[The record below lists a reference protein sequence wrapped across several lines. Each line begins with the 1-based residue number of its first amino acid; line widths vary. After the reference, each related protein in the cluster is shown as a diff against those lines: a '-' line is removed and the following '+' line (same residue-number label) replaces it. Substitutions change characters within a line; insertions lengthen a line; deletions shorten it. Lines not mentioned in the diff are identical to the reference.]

1 MLQTCCVKIF
11 QFSDLWPSSFYH
23 RPSLIIHVDPL
34 LWTLRVKNTET
45 LESDLKS
52 GPRTCARHVTVFR
65 HSVSNFGEMT
75 DKVFVS
81 KLNFL
86 LSRLKLMYWNDGIE
100 TYHEYD
106 ILTAVNRE
114 VSQIIIHEGISKMT
128 HHVVTIFCNIKAFIW
143 GITFGSSFDNLARR
157 LKKVE
162 IFREKRKVQVNYK
175 RFAECPVS
183 FGLLIF
189 SRFQWKLFT
198 INRPFISIPDGL
210 FSNWPNF
217 S

>member
-1 MLQTCCVKIF
+1 MINSPKELSWTFCEKGLLEDQIWWKFQYGTPFYCFQTCCVKIF
-11 QFSDLWPSSFYH
+11 QLSDLWPSSFNH
-23 RPSLIIHVDPL
+23 RPSFIIYVDPV
-34 LWTLRVKNTET
+34 LWTLRIKNTET
-45 LESDLKS
+45 LESDLRS

-65 HSVSNFGEMT
+65 HSVSNFCDMT

-143 GITFGSSFDNLARR
+143 GITFGSIFDNLETTQ
-157 LKKVE
+157 KCGE
-162 IFREKRKVQVNYK
+162 F
-175 RFAECPVS
+175 
-183 FGLLIF
+183 
-189 SRFQWKLFT
+189 
-198 INRPFISIPDGL
+198 
-210 FSNWPNF
+210 
-217 S
+217 

>member
-1 MLQTCCVKIF
+1 MVKTNDDQQSKRIKLDVLRKGTVRRSNMVKVSVRNPISLL
-11 QFSDLWPSSFYH
+11 SDLLHKDISIKWFMAIPFNH
-23 RPSLIIHVDPL
+23 RPSFIIYVDPV
-34 LWTLRVKNTET
+34 LWTLRIKNTET
-45 LESDLKS
+45 LESDLRS

-65 HSVSNFGEMT
+65 HTVSNFGDMK

-143 GITFGSSFDNLARR
+143 GITFGSIFDNLETTQ
-157 LKKVE
+157 KCGE
-162 IFREKRKVQVNYK
+162 F
-175 RFAECPVS
+175 
-183 FGLLIF
+183 
-189 SRFQWKLFT
+189 
-198 INRPFISIPDGL
+198 
-210 FSNWPNF
+210 
-217 S
+217 